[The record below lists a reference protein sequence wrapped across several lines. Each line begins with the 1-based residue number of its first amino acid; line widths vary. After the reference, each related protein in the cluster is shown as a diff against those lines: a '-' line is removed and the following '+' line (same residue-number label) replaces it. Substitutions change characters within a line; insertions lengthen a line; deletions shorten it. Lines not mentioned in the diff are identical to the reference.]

1 MGPKDHS
8 GNKVTVELVLVVLEG
23 GMAVLVG
30 MAVGGD
36 CVVVVVLEVVVV
48 GMGELVVGDLIVVD
62 SGAGEEVVA
71 GAGTMAA
78 DERERYKCYKLGE
91 SS

>member
-1 MGPKDHS
+1 M
-8 GNKVTVELVLVVLEG
+8 TVELVLVVPEG

-30 MAVGGD
+30 RAVGGD
-36 CVVVVVLEVVVV
+36 CVVVVVLEVVEV
-48 GMGELVVGDLIVVD
+48 GMGEDVEGDLIVVE

-78 DERERYKCYKLGE
+78 DERERYTL
-91 SS
+91 